1 MPTLCVYLY
10 WMKTLNLI
18 VVATFFVTPIAIS
31 SSADAQTGDD
41 LITAVMHQ
49 DLDKV
54 KSLAEAGVDLNYQDK
69 SYGSTALI
77 VACQYNMVDIGTYL
91 IDKGADVNIP
101 ANSGHTPLMAACT
114 RSEELVSLL
123 LEKGADPSLA
133 LPDGTTA
140 FTTAVV
146 GVLNGS
152 LSTKITDVLLARGAD
167 VDESAASGDIA
178 GYTCLMMAARN
189 ASPDLVKYLVE
200 KGADLNAKASDG
212 NTPLS
217 LATRKDD
224 QEMVTLLK
232 KLGSK

>member
-1 MPTLCVYLY
+1 
-10 WMKTLNLI
+10 MKTINQI
-18 VVATFFVTPIAIS
+18 IVATLFVAPITIS
-31 SSADAQTGDD
+31 SPADAQTGAE
-41 LITAVMHQ
+41 LITAVMYQ

-69 SYGSTALI
+69 NYGSTALI
-77 VACQYNMVDIGTYL
+77 VACQYNMVEIGKYL
-91 IDKGADVNIP
+91 IEKGADVNIP

-114 RSEELVSLL
+114 RSEELADLL
-123 LEKGADPSLA
+123 LEKGADASVA

-152 LSTKITDVLLARGAD
+152 ISTKITDELLAGGAN
-167 VDESAASGDIA
+167 VDESASSGDAA

-189 ASPDLVKYLVE
+189 ASQDLVEYLVE
-200 KGADLNAKASDG
+200 KGADVNARAFDG

-217 LATRKDD
+217 LATKKDD

-232 KLGSK
+232 KLGAK